1 MRVIDEKLMSVS
13 EKQFPTPRTNNWNP
27 LPLLF
32 AFDTTELE
40 GAYCTAH
47 GTLIQI
53 FPDSML
59 GWEPFVFQYLKNAL
73 SRDVDLL
80 AYLRHCHKQIGKP
93 KFSYLSSNNRFR

>member
-1 MRVIDEKLMSVS
+1 MGIIEEKLVPVS
-13 EKQFPTPRTNNWNP
+13 EKKFPAPCANNRNH

-32 AFDTTELE
+32 ALFATKFE

-53 FPDSML
+53 FPDLML
-59 GWEPFVFQYLKNAL
+59 GWEPFVFQYLVNTLPGYINL
-73 SRDVDLL
+73 SG
-80 AYLRHCHKQIGKP
+80 YFGHCHKQIGKP

>member
-1 MRVIDEKLMSVS
+1 MSVS

-47 GTLIQI
+47 GTFVQI
-53 FPDSML
+53 FPDSMP
-59 GWEPFVFQYLKNAL
+59 GGQSFFFQYLKNAL
-73 SRDVDLL
+73 S
-80 AYLRHCHKQIGKP
+80 
-93 KFSYLSSNNRFR
+93 

>member
-40 GAYCTAH
+40 GAHCTAH

-59 GWEPFVFQYLKNAL
+59 GWEPFVFQYLVNTLPGYINL
-73 SRDVDLL
+73 SG
-80 AYLRHCHKQIGKP
+80 YFGHCHKQIGKP